1 MAGSNE
7 DKTGFVGVA
16 LTEQRGTRPG
26 TSVTEE
32 HKPKPAESYN
42 HASLRYVITPLL
54 TKFPRFRVPFTKAE
68 HFKFNL

>member
-7 DKTGFVGVA
+7 DKTGFVDVA
-16 LTEQRGTRPG
+16 LTEQCRTIPG
-26 TSVTEE
+26 ASAMEE
-32 HKPKPAESYN
+32 LKFEATQGYN

-68 HFKFNL
+68 QLKSNL